1 LNCARYRQLMSRYVD
16 GEVTLRQRQ
25 ELLGHVESCRD
36 CAAWLARLRQAD
48 VLLKGIPDARPS
60 DRVRSAVL
68 RSVSKATPAQHN
80 GRKPLT
86 RSQSIRLS
94 AMGLLLRFDPSPRR
108 LALLFALFAAVVAS
122 LGYYLNVLPPLWSYT
137 KLGFEVSKDASVAEV
152 NTQPLA
158 AMSSGYNGV
167 AGPVAVPNAVRLLP
181 GDKSL
186 GVDLDEPVRVRFD
199 LPMDRAS
206 VERALLIEP
215 PAAGTFEW
223 SADNE
228 MSYSPYEPGLLRGIT
243 YTVTLSNSARS
254 LQGIPLKAPISWEF
268 RTREPYSVLSNIP
281 TGSAIAP
288 TSMFTLTFETPMDK
302 ADFARNLSLRLK
314 AATQDEVVPIALLWD
329 VEGRQV
335 AVSPSTPL
343 DEGEARLHVPWK
355 SKTQSGDTL
364 GRPFDAVYNVA
375 LPTPRLRLLD
385 GRLAVV
391 SSSLPAL
398 IRYEAVT
405 TDAAYST
412 PSMKPE
418 FAAYRLSADR
428 LSALA
433 AQSSKWPSRLPDGS
447 PFGDPLGGL
456 DLVLSTQNG
465 AAPATAQLI
474 GLQAGI
480 YLVVSTAAS
489 QAGALSDWQ
498 MLIVADRALTL
509 AGPAGPFWATDEGG
523 RVWANAEISLYSPQG
538 GLLEKGLAD
547 EHGLWQPSNKIAS
560 ASLAIAQDASGHVA
574 ALNLEPVLAARTGR
588 TTTIQNT
595 PGPPKSTGDLGVSL
609 QTDLPEYL
617 PGHVVRFRALLH
629 GAARGVEQT
638 ASQLSLPEQDML
650 EEQEVSVLLLDP
662 RGVALAALTLKP
674 DSVGGVIGL
683 FNLSPDAE
691 PGAYTLRVRSGAPVA
706 ARDFTLRVKSGPSP
720 ANTLSV
726 LIAPTPDI
734 DEQTGFMTGTVSVL
748 GQVGEPG
755 AGALLT
761 ATLGIDG
768 DAWTSEPVTS
778 TVGTD
783 GRAIVVSR
791 IPEWLLEKNDPGLHL
806 RVEARR
812 ASLWG
817 SDSYYLDLT
826 PIKSA
831 EQGIAQMTSPQLGVA
846 VVSRPLTDGVRIE
859 VTQLPT
865 AAEESECCGHTI
877 PTIGDLLLIAQ
888 APTGERFARS
898 LAIGTKGASITLPRH
913 FDGGTLRFYRAGV
926 AEPREMRLLPPQGGD
941 VSLRMSAPQ
950 TVVAN
955 SPLSVGLDLLDANGE
970 PVSGVAS
977 VWLRRIAV
985 ASDVDSLRSWQPNVE
1000 LQASTTITTTLYAP
1014 DQPGLWYVMAE
1025 ATTSNGDFTR
1035 SRLVVRVRP
1044 GPVLQMP
1051 PAQSAI
1057 AGQPQSASVVVYNQ
1071 TDAPLS
1077 ISLVATGE
1085 GSVRPLAGPFAIEVG
1100 ARNWYRAAWRF
1111 VAEREGSSILL
1122 FSPLPGYRAYPLN
1135 VSASANPRTDVT
1147 YSSGVTTERA
1157 VGVQVPSGLA
1167 SDAVQLEVRAS
1178 TSLLPALASIARD
1191 LLMEPVGARHGV
1203 AMSAARLSAPYA
1215 VASAYQRSNSQPPA
1229 NSELTNVGRSLLL
1242 QQLYSSQRH
1251 DGGWG
1256 AYLDGSGPS
1265 SITTTAQVLLAMRR
1279 HNQAWANS
1287 GMEQQPPLDATVIN
1301 RGLDYLSWEVA
1312 RLPGEAA
1319 PASVLDTQAYAFYVL
1334 ALHGR
1339 LDSQWARSFMAYA
1352 AHGARKQEKGL
1363 SRDGQAWL
1371 ALALWHGGHTG
1382 DALALIDR
1390 LIADQSDARQI
1401 ASVPLLD
1408 SLLLASVG
1416 QKQPESGNH
1425 NPASV
1430 YEITAAKVARA
1441 LMEAR
1446 QGSGW
1451 SDPALTADA
1460 IWALSEYAVQSGDKP
1475 GAYPPH
1481 LMLNDRALQAP
1492 TQSDDPATV
1501 SLVLTGDTLHAGT
1514 SWLKLKSST
1523 TGQPVYY
1530 SLTLKAT
1537 R

>member
-1 LNCARYRQLMSRYVD
+1 
-16 GEVTLRQRQ
+16 
-25 ELLGHVESCRD
+25 
-36 CAAWLARLRQAD
+36 
-48 VLLKGIPDARPS
+48 
-60 DRVRSAVL
+60 
-68 RSVSKATPAQHN
+68 
-80 GRKPLT
+80 
-86 RSQSIRLS
+86 
-94 AMGLLLRFDPSPRR
+94 MGLLLRFDPSPRR
-108 LALLFALFAAVVAS
+108 LALLFALFATAVTS
-122 LGYYLNVLPPLWSYT
+122 LGYYLNVLPPLWGYS

-167 AGPVAVPNAVRLLP
+167 AGPVAVPNPVRLLP

-186 GVDLDEPVRVRFD
+186 GVDLNEPVRVRFD

-206 VERALLIEP
+206 VERALVIDP

-228 MSYSPYEPGLLRGIT
+228 MSYSPHEPGLLRGIT
-243 YTVTLSNSARS
+243 YMVTLSNSARS
-254 LQGIPLKAPISWEF
+254 LQGIPLKAPLSWEF
-268 RTREPYSVLSNIP
+268 RTREPYSVLSNLP
-281 TGSAIAP
+281 TGSTIAP
-288 TSMFTLTFETPMDK
+288 TSTFTLTFETPMDK
-302 ADFARNLSLRLK
+302 ADVARNVSLRLK
-314 AATQDEVVPIALLWD
+314 TATQDAAVPIALLWD
-329 VEGRQV
+329 VEGRRV
-335 AVSPSTPL
+335 AVSPSAPL
-343 DEGEARLHVPWK
+343 DEGEARLHVSWK

-364 GRPFDAVYNVA
+364 GRPFDAIYNVA
-375 LPTPRLRLLD
+375 LPPPRLRLLD
-385 GRLAVV
+385 GRLAVA
-391 SSSLPAL
+391 SASNPAL

-405 TDAAYST
+405 ADSTYSL
-412 PSMKPE
+412 PAIKPE
-418 FAAYRLSADR
+418 FAAYHLPADR

-433 AQSSKWPSRLPDGS
+433 AQSSKWPGGLPNGFS
-447 PFGDPLGGL
+447 LGDPLGGL

-465 AAPATAQLI
+465 TAPATAQLI

-489 QAGALSDWQ
+489 EAGLLSDWQ
-498 MLIVADRALTL
+498 VLIVADRALTF
-509 AGPAGPFWATDEGG
+509 ADPAGPFWATDEGG
-523 RVWANAEISLYSPQG
+523 RVWAKTEVSLYSRQG
-538 GLLEKGLAD
+538 GLLEKGLTD
-547 EHGLWQPSNKIAS
+547 EHGLWQPSDKIAS

-574 ALNLEPVLAARTGR
+574 ALNLEPILATRTA
-588 TTTIQNT
+588 TIWNM
-595 PGPPKSTGDLGVSL
+595 PGPPKSAGDLDVSL

-617 PGHVVRFRALLH
+617 PGYVVRFRALLH
-629 GAARGVEQT
+629 GAARGVEQI
-638 ASQLSLPEQDML
+638 ASQLPLPEQDVL
-650 EEQEVSVLLLDP
+650 EEQEVSVHLLDP
-662 RGVALAALTLKP
+662 QGVALAALTLKP
-674 DSVGGVIGL
+674 DSVGGISGL
-683 FNLSPDAE
+683 FNFSPDAE
-691 PGAYTLRVRSGAPVA
+691 PGAYTLRVRSGAPAA
-706 ARDFTLRVKSGPSP
+706 ARDFTVHIKSRPSP

-734 DEQTGFMTGTVSVL
+734 DEQAGIITSTVSVL

-768 DAWTSEPVTS
+768 DAWTGEPVRS

-783 GRAIVVSR
+783 GRVVIVSR

-812 ASLWG
+812 SALWG

-826 PIKSA
+826 PIESA
-831 EQGIAQMTSPQLGVA
+831 EQGIAQMVSPQLGAA
-846 VVSRPLTDGVRIE
+846 VVSRPMTDGVRIE
-859 VTQLPT
+859 VSQLPDV
-865 AAEESECCGHTI
+865 AEKSECCGHAI
-877 PTIGDLLLIAQ
+877 PIIGDLLLMAQ

-898 LAIGTKGASITLPRH
+898 LAIGTEGASITLPRH
-913 FDGGTLRFYRAGV
+913 FEGGTLRFYRAGV

-950 TVVAN
+950 TIVAN
-955 SPLSVGLDLLDANGE
+955 SPLSLGLGLLDAKGE
-970 PVSGVAS
+970 PVPGVAS

-1000 LQASTTITTTLYAP
+1000 LQASTTVTTTLYAP

-1025 ATTSNGDFTR
+1025 ATTRDGDFTR
-1035 SRLVVRVRP
+1035 SWLVVRVWP
-1044 GPVLQMP
+1044 GPVMQMP

-1077 ISLVATGE
+1077 ISLAATGE
-1085 GSVRPLAGPFAIEVG
+1085 GSVRSLAGPLAIEVG
-1100 ARNWYRAAWRF
+1100 ARSWYRAAWRF

-1135 VSASANPRTDVT
+1135 VSASANARTDVT

-1167 SDAVQLEVRAS
+1167 SGAVQLEVRAS

-1191 LLMEPVGARHGV
+1191 LLMEPVGAEHGV
-1203 AMSAARLSAPYA
+1203 AMSAARLSASHT
-1215 VASAYQRSNSQPPA
+1215 VASAYQHNNSQPPA
-1229 NSELTNVGRSLLL
+1229 NSELTNVRRALLL

-1265 SITTTAQVLLAMRR
+1265 SITTTARVLLAMHR
-1279 HNQAWANS
+1279 HNQVSANS

-1312 RLPGEAA
+1312 RLPGEVATTSA
-1319 PASVLDTQAYAFYVL
+1319 LDNQAYVFYVL
-1334 ALHGR
+1334 ALYGQ
-1339 LDSQWARSFMAYA
+1339 LESQWARSFMAHA
-1352 AHGARKQEKGL
+1352 SHSAQKQGRGL

-1371 ALALWHGGHTG
+1371 ALALWHGGHTQ
-1382 DALALIDR
+1382 DALV
-1390 LIADQSDARQI
+1390 LIARFQVDQPGVQQI
-1401 ASVPLLD
+1401 ASVPLLE
-1408 SLLLASVG
+1408 SLRLAGASQKQQASV
-1416 QKQPESGNH
+1416 NN

-1430 YEITAAKVARA
+1430 YEISAAKVARA

-1475 GAYPPH
+1475 GAYPPT
-1481 LMLNDRALQAP
+1481 LMLNDRPLQAP

-1523 TGQPVYY
+1523 SGQPVYY